1 MTVLVIIGVLLQIAS
16 TTLQVIDLLNKKRD
30 KSETT
35 P

>member
-1 MTVLVIIGVLLQIAS
+1 MTVLVIIGVLLQVTS
-16 TTLQVIDLLNKKRD
+16 TTLQVIDLLKKKRD

>member
-1 MTVLVIIGVLLQIAS
+1 MTVLVIIGVLLQVTS